1 MDEVGPEYGIS
12 VGRSQL
18 VFAGYPLTQ
27 MNIFCF
33 SFWPIVNKMAPK
45 FESGEVPPIA
55 QNRPSTYE
63 AALIPSRPII
73 VLDEC
78 EDTAKSQ
85 SFRFSLDDGEEVELV
100 NRLGVLPLL
109 IRAKRTLEWSLGT
122 V

>member
-1 MDEVGPEYGIS
+1 MIYLDRIS
-12 VGRSQL
+12 LKSQPT
-18 VFAGYPLTQ
+18 A
-27 MNIFCF
+27 
-33 SFWPIVNKMAPK
+33 
-45 FESGEVPPIA
+45 
-55 QNRPSTYE
+55 
-63 AALIPSRPII
+63 

>member
-1 MDEVGPEYGIS
+1 MWLDFS
-12 VGRSQL
+12 ASGR
-18 VFAGYPLTQ
+18 FFGRFGTKYPLKSTLD
-27 MNIFCF
+27 
-33 SFWPIVNKMAPK
+33 SVPL
-45 FESGEVPPIA
+45 SGR
-55 QNRPSTYE
+55 NRPSPYE
-63 AALIPSRPII
+63 AVFIPIRLTA